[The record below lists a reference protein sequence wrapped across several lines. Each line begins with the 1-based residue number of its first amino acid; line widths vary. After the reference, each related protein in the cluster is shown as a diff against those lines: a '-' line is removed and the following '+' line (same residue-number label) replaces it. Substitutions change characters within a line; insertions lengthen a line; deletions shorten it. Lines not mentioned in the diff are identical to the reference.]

1 MGKKLQSN
9 PFTITDKSNTLVGI
23 SYISNSL
30 VISKGQPSEQPATI
44 SQSGQTFTITMKAGR
59 HKTDAVANAFNSA
72 CGGATHEYAGYHG
85 KGTPGSLNFY
95 FAVQMKFQSGSATA
109 VATVYMGQ
117 GSKNSKNNWW
127 IGGSIVNSAGKTPVM
142 QLQIGDQIVTLNLS
156 GGVNT
161 LTITSGSVRDAFPI
175 KNVFVLMLENHSFD
189 NMLAMSGIPGL
200 VAATTANSN
209 SYNGTVYPVVK
220 GAPTAM
226 PSDPG
231 HEFLDVVEQLGGAGA
246 SYPKGGA
253 YPPINNSGFASN
265 YATTTSEGKPPPE
278 ADIGQIM
285 ACFNTQTQLPVM
297 YQLATTF
304 TVCDHWYSS
313 LPGPTWPNRFF
324 VHGASSNGLDH
335 SPSNGELFEWETFH
349 GFSYPNGSIY
359 DALKAAGVPYRL
371 YIDSHNI
378 FSDDPGNGSEF
389 GRIPQVSSLKGIF
402 ATEVH
407 SVSDLTA
414 DLLGDYPYQ
423 YTFIEP
429 NYGNVRGN
437 YAGGSSQHPMD
448 DVYGGEG
455 LIKAVY
461 QAIRNSPLWE
471 SSLLIVTYDEHGG
484 YYDSV
489 APGPAPAP
497 ADGSSSKLN
506 KYGFTFQQYGVRVP
520 ALVISPWVGAGVDH
534 TVYDHS
540 SVLATLE
547 KLFGLKPLTQRDANA
562 NDVTPLFL
570 GSARTDCPTVL
581 NSPAPPT
588 AKPAM
593 SKVDAEA
600 MDAQPIPDH
609 GNFPGFLAILLKT
622 QLELSPPGQH
632 DAIIEKFRQIKTIG
646 QARAYASQIL
656 GVVDAVRAAA
666 PK

>member
-1 MGKKLQSN
+1 VGKTIHAN

-23 SYISNSL
+23 NYINNSL
-30 VISKGQPSEQPATI
+30 VITKGQPSQQPATI
-44 SQSGQTFTITMKAGR
+44 AQSGNTFTITMNAGR
-59 HKTDAVANAFNSA
+59 SKSSSVADAYNKV
-72 CGGATHEYAGYHG
+72 CGGSKNEYAGYHG
-85 KGTPGSLNFY
+85 GGTPGRLNFY
-95 FAVQMKFQSGSATA
+95 FAVQMKFQMAGSVA
-109 VATVYMGQ
+109 VATVYLGQ
-117 GSKNSKNNWW
+117 GNINSKNNWW
-127 IGGSIVNSAGKTPVM
+127 IGGSIVNSSGKTPT
-142 QLQIGDQIVTLNLS
+142 LQMHIGDQIVTLNLS
-156 GGVNT
+156 GSVDT
-161 LTITSGSVRDAFPI
+161 LTVTTGSTRAAFPI

-189 NMLAMSGIPGL
+189 NMLAMSGIPGI
-200 VAATTANSN
+200 VAATTNNSN
-209 SYNGTVYPVVK
+209 SFQGTTYPVRN
-220 GAPTAM
+220 GAPTSM

-231 HEFLDVVEQLGGAGA
+231 HEFPDVVEQLAGAGA

-265 YATTTSEGKPPPE
+265 YATSTSEGAAPPA

-285 ACFNTQTQLPVM
+285 AAFTTPTQLPVM
-297 YQLATTF
+297 YQLASTF

-335 SPSNGELFEWETFH
+335 SPSNWELFEWESFD
-349 GFSYPNGSIY
+349 GFGYPNGSIY

-389 GRIPQVSSLKGIF
+389 GRIPQVASLKGIF

-407 SVSDLTA
+407 SVSNLSA
-414 DLLGDYPYQ
+414 DLQGDYPYQ

-489 APGPAPAP
+489 APGAAAAPN
-497 ADGSSSKLN
+497 DGSSSKLN
-506 KYGFTFQQYGVRVP
+506 KYGFTFEQYGVRVP
-520 ALVISPWVGAGVDH
+520 GLVISPWVAAQVDH

-547 KLFGLKPLTQRDANA
+547 KLFGLQPLTDRDRAA
-562 NDVTPLFL
+562 NDVTPLL
-570 GSARTDCPTVL
+570 LSSARTDCPTVL

-588 AKPAM
+588 AKVAQ
-593 SKVDAEA
+593 SKLAPEIL
-600 MDAQPIPDH
+600 DAQPLPDH

-622 QLELSPPGQH
+622 QLEMSPPGMRES
-632 DAIIEKFRQIKTIG
+632 IIDKFKQIKSLG
-646 QARAYASQIL
+646 QAHAYAKQVMGL
-656 GVVDAVRAAA
+656 VDAVKAAAA
-666 PK
+666 P